1 MFRKAFIALM
11 VTGAVAACDSGTDV
25 DGAAS
30 VGISF
35 TTTSQ
40 VGGSAALASQ
50 ESANSLVV
58 TGSNGTLTIDGIHVI
73 VAEFELEGALAAC
86 DEAFDDD
93 DCEEV
98 ESGPFLAQ
106 IPTDGGALNVA
117 TAWVPLGS
125 YTELEWEVE
134 DLDFEDD
141 DFDDRD
147 VQAVRSD
154 IDALVGAGVWPAE
167 ASMVVTGSFLADGET
182 TPTPFTT
189 FFAAE
194 IEVEM
199 DLVPPL
205 DLTEEGAS
213 RDLTIVLSPEIW
225 FRNADGTV
233 MNLAALSD
241 QLVEFEAEF
250 EDGIIEIEID
260 DDD

>member
-1 MFRKAFIALM
+1 MFRKTLM
-11 VTGAVAACDSGTDV
+11 MLMATGVVAACDSSTDV
-25 DGAAS
+25 DGAAN
-30 VGISF
+30 VGVSF
-35 TTTSQ
+35 TTASQVESSTSSIV
-40 VGGSAALASQ
+40 VGGS
-50 ESANSLVV
+50 N
-58 TGSNGTLTIDGIHVI
+58 GSLTIDAIHVV

-86 DEAFDDD
+86 DETFDDD

-98 ESGPFLAQ
+98 ESGPFLVQ
-106 IPTDGGALNVA
+106 VPTDGGTLQVA

-134 DLDFEDD
+134 DLDFEED
-141 DFDDRD
+141 DFDDQD
-147 VQAVRSD
+147 IQTVRSD
-154 IDALVGAGVWPAE
+154 IDALVGAGVWPEE
-167 ASMVVTGSFLADGET
+167 ASMVVMGSFLAEGET

-205 DLTEEGAS
+205 DLNEESAS
-213 RDLTIVLSPEIW
+213 REITIVLSPDIW
-225 FRNADGTV
+225 FRNTDGTV

-250 EDGIIEIEID
+250 EDGIIELELDLD
-260 DDD
+260 DDDD